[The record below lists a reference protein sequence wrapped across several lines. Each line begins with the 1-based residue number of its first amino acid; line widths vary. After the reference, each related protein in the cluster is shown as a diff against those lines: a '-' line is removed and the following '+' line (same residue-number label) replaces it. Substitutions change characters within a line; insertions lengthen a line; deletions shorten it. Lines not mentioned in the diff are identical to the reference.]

1 MLLLLLIFIYKGI
14 FAYAIIEFMALIKI
28 KNLKLKKAS
37 EIFKAFSDE
46 SRIRI
51 LHLIYAN
58 EEMCISDL
66 ELILDF
72 TQTKTSRHLIYLKN
86 AEILD
91 FKKHD
96 QWVYYYTN
104 TAYFDIILQMFSFL
118 KNDSTLIKDLEE
130 YKTLYSNNELAIRK
144 LHNKQNK
151 YKLPE
156 LDKYKI

>member
-1 MLLLLLIFIYKGI
+1 
-14 FAYAIIEFMALIKI
+14 MALLKV
-28 KNLKLKKAS
+28 KNLKIKKAS

-51 LHLIYAN
+51 LHLIYQN
-58 EEMCISDL
+58 DEMCISDL

-91 FKKHD
+91 YRKHD
-96 QWVYYYTN
+96 QWVYYYIN
-104 TAYFDIILQMFSFL
+104 AAYSDVVAQMFSL
-118 KNDSTLIKDLEE
+118 LQNESTLLYDLEE

-156 LDKYKI
+156 LDKYKIIGTK

>member
-1 MLLLLLIFIYKGI
+1 
-14 FAYAIIEFMALIKI
+14 MALIKI
-28 KNLKLKKAS
+28 KNLKIKKAS

-51 LHLIYAN
+51 LHLIFQN

-91 FKKHD
+91 YKKQD
-96 QWVYYYTN
+96 QWVYYYIN
-104 TAYFDIILQMFSFL
+104 PAYYEVVAQLFSLLQ
-118 KNDSTLIKDLEE
+118 NESTLVNDLEE

-156 LDKYKI
+156 LDKFKIIGTK